1 MSRRAL
7 DIYATERR
15 AEEVAFK
22 VTLWTLR
29 AYWLGRYAVR
39 DLTRRVGWRR

>member
-1 MSRRAL
+1 MTRRAF
-7 DIYATERR
+7 DVYATERR

-39 DLTRRVGWRR
+39 DLTIRVRWRR